1 MSGSKGVALSV
12 VALAMIACQP
22 ADSMVPTCGRVEER
36 TLILVAQSVP
46 TATLLPCVDSLPV
59 GWHPRGGTIADG
71 STTFWLENN
80 VAGFQAVEVRL
91 MHDCDPADAVE
102 VVPAPDEAGARVYQ
116 RPTSLEPFRGTR
128 FVLFE
133 GGCVTYTY
141 SFEPGAPARLSLE
154 AEEALSFIQRREI
167 VDYVREE
174 FGQTLCGA
182 DAPSCVD

>member
-1 MSGSKGVALSV
+1 MSSRGVALSV
-12 VALAMIACQP
+12 IALAMTACQP

-46 TATLLPCVDSLPV
+46 TATLIPCVDSLPV

-71 STTFWLENN
+71 STRFWLENN

-91 MHDCDPADAVE
+91 MDDCDTIGAVE
-102 VVPAPDEAGARVYQ
+102 VTPAPDEAGARVYL

-141 SFEPGAPARLSLE
+141 SFEPGVPARLSLE
-154 AEEALSFIQRREI
+154 VEEALSFVQRHEI
-167 VDYVREE
+167 VEYVREE
-174 FGQTLCGA
+174 FGRILCGA
-182 DAPSCVD
+182 GASSCTE